1 MSTEVYRCLIVP
13 AAHAPLARSLAEALA
28 PVTGA
33 GMWVT
38 PLSPTGSPPIT
49 HYFSAG
55 NISANLAA
63 LLPLIEYR
71 ADADTW
77 IANWLEAG
85 QPETLHQLAAH
96 AGLVVPL
103 ADIEALLAES
113 DITEE
118 PSTQAR
124 ARLALSWVQG
134 AEEPFRPA

>member
-1 MSTEVYRCLIVP
+1 MSEVYRCLIVP

-28 PVTGA
+28 PVSGA
-33 GMWVT
+33 GMWIT
-38 PLSPTGSPPIT
+38 PLSPTGHAPIT

-85 QPETLHQLAAH
+85 QPEMLHQLAAD
-96 AGLVVPL
+96 AGLIVPF

-124 ARLALSWVQG
+124 ARLGLSWVQG
-134 AEEPFRPA
+134 AEEPFRPS